1 MSQLNTNIIK
11 GVQDN
16 DDVVIKTNNTTR
28 ITIASG
34 GDVSLPATTCTTLSA
49 PSVSAINTGKAW
61 VNFNGT
67 GTPAIRTSYN
77 VSSISDEGTGSYIII
92 FTQPM
97 TDANYVIAGHNSS
110 ENSTSGSTVMRGSNG
125 FHSVN
130 PQASGA
136 HIVCAYGSK
145 FAGGNSDGAANDV
158 SICAV
163 SIFGN

>member
-28 ITIASG
+28 VTFASG
-34 GDVSLPATTCTTLSA
+34 GDTLVTALSA
-49 PSVSAINTGKAW
+49 PSVSAINTCKAW

-67 GTPAIRTSYN
+67 GTPAINGSGAASYN
-77 VSSISDEGTGSYIII
+77 VSSIEDISQGNYVVV

-97 TDANYVIAGHNSS
+97 IDTDYVIAGHIDGTNSS
-110 ENSTSGSTVMRGSNG
+110 GTRGTNG
-125 FHSVN
+125 FQSTN
-130 PQASGA
+130 AQASGA
-136 HIVCAYGSK
+136 HIFCAYNAHATS
-145 FAGGNSDGAANDV
+145 NGAAHDPAN
-158 SICAV
+158 IGI

>member
-1 MSQLNTNIIK
+1 MSQLNTNTIK
-11 GVQDN
+11 GVEDN

-49 PSVSAINTGKAW
+49 PSVSAINTCKAW

-67 GTPAIRTSYN
+67 STPAIRTSYN
-77 VSSISDEGTGSYIII
+77 VSSISDEGTGSYIIV

-97 TDANYVIAGHNSS
+97 IDANYVVAGYMSS
-110 ENSTSGSTVMRGSNG
+110 ENTNGNRGANYFVSL
-125 FHSVN
+125 N
-130 PQASGA
+130 PQTSGA
-136 HIVCAYGSK
+136 HIQGYYGST
-145 FAGGNSDGAANDV
+145 ANSDGAANET
-158 SICAV
+158 SITAI

>member
-28 ITIASG
+28 VTFASG
-34 GDVSLPATTCTTLSA
+34 GDTLVTALSA
-49 PSVSAINTGKAW
+49 PSVSAVNTCKAW

-77 VSSISDEGTGSYIII
+77 VSSIEDISVGNYVVV

-97 TDANYVIAGHNSS
+97 IDTNYVIAGHIDGTNSS
-110 ENSTSGSTVMRGSNG
+110 GTRGTNG
-125 FHSVN
+125 FQSANAQV
-130 PQASGA
+130 SGA
-136 HIVCAYGSK
+136 HIFCAYGATASS
-145 FAGGNSDGAANDV
+145 NGAAQDPAD
-158 SICAV
+158 IGIT
-163 SIFGN
+163 IFGN

>member
-28 ITIASG
+28 VTFASG
-34 GDVSLPATTCTTLSA
+34 GDTLVTALSA
-49 PSVSAINTGKAW
+49 PSVSAVNTCKAW
-61 VNFNGT
+61 VNFNGQS
-67 GTPAIRTSYN
+67 TPAIRTSYN

>member
-28 ITIASG
+28 VTFASG
-34 GDVSLPATTCTTLSA
+34 GDTLVTALSA
-49 PSVSAINTGKAW
+49 PSVSAINTCKAW

-67 GTPAIRTSYN
+67 STPAIRTSYN
-77 VSSISDEGTGSYIII
+77 VSSISDEGTGSFIII

-97 TDANYVIAGHNSS
+97 TDTDYIIAGHTSS
-110 ENSTSGSTVMRGSNG
+110 ENTNGNRGSNG
-125 FHSVN
+125 FHSLN
-130 PQASGA
+130 TPASGA
-136 HIVCAYGSK
+136 HIFSAYGSTDNS
-145 FAGGNSDGAANDV
+145 GGGAHDNAIV
-158 SICAV
+158 AV

>member
-28 ITIASG
+28 VTFASG
-34 GDVSLPATTCTTLSA
+34 GDTLVTALSA
-49 PSVSAINTGKAW
+49 PSVSAVNTCKAW
-61 VNFNGT
+61 VNFNGQS
-67 GTPAIRTSYN
+67 TPAIRTSYN

-97 TDANYVIAGHNSS
+97 TDANYVIAGHNSA
-110 ENSTSGSTVMRGSNG
+110 ENSTSGSGVIRGSNG

-145 FAGGNSDGAANDV
+145 FAGGNSDGGANDV
-158 SICAV
+158 SIVAV